1 MDLTMND
8 PAPRAGVVART
19 AAGLAGVVALLIA
32 ALFTV
37 GTAFAAPI
45 GVALAAWMMRRRGR
59 ALSLARSWMAAAA
72 ASTAA
77 VALGFGLLF
86 ASLPSGTFT
95 SAIAEAQKAEQ
106 PPPPA
111 WLERIA
117 PGSTRPNPATERIV
131 KSAPFTLYAGMMGGV
146 LAVVLIGSIAGSA
159 GWGATLLLGYA
170 GKGRW

>member
-8 PAPRAGVVART
+8 AAPRAGVVART
-19 AAGLAGVVALLIA
+19 AAGLAGVAALLVA
-32 ALFTV
+32 ALFTL

-59 ALSLARSWMAAAA
+59 ALSRGRSWMAAAA

-86 ASLPSGTFT
+86 ASLPSGTLT
-95 SAIAEAQKAEQ
+95 NAMAEAQKVEQ

-117 PGSTRPNPATERIV
+117 PGSTRPDPATERIV
-131 KSAPFTLYAGMMGGV
+131 KSAPFTIYFGVMGGV
-146 LAVVLIGSIAGSA
+146 LAVVMMGSLAGSA

-170 GKGRW
+170 GTGRW